1 MRVRV
6 RVCVCAC
13 ACANVCECVRVSP
26 ENGRC
31 HQVKMKA
38 GEEKKKHNNNICT
51 IYEER
56 GRRGGGVVSMLHSR
70 CALDAPFPG
79 STSKRFL
86 KQDLCVRRVW
96 LRPLIQRYRER
107 QSVGDGVTPVWVL
120 LLGATCYIERDN
132 HLAISVTM
140 FVCLFVCYDSTGTIL
155 GGFIFV
161 QFNS

>member
-1 MRVRV
+1 MCVC
-6 RVCVCAC
+6 VCVCAC

-56 GRRGGGVVSMLHSR
+56 GGRGGGVVSMLHSR

-96 LRPLIQRYRER
+96 LRPLIQRYTDRER
-107 QSVGDGVTPVWVL
+107 QSVGDGVTSVWVL
-120 LLGATCYIERDN
+120 LLGATCYIYRETIIWRQCDD
-132 HLAISVTM
+132 
-140 FVCLFVCYDSTGTIL
+140 VCLFVCYDSTGTIIR
-155 GGFIFV
+155 GFVFV